1 MKELKPQGVKKLK
14 TRRFLYLVETKT
26 FIPHENGNNQ
36 KFFSQLPVKIL
47 AKERIDNVYDYLIG
61 EN

>member
-1 MKELKPQGVKKLK
+1 MKKLNAK
-14 TRRFLYLVETKT
+14 RFLYLVDPNT

-47 AKERIDNVYDYLIG
+47 AKEKIDNVKDYL
-61 EN
+61 EL